1 MQREKGLTF
10 ARRPSFIESTNCV
23 PADTTSVKLRGIF
36 NLKRNFCLSVLETVN
51 ITSVQFPFKLPLEK
65 EFDAAGFGVNAVD
78 HLIVVP
84 EYPASDTKIRMIR
97 HQQGAGGQTASAIVA
112 LQRLGMRTAYA
123 GRFGSDPEG
132 VFGLQSL
139 KDEGINVDAAEV
151 IEEARTQV
159 GYIFI
164 EAKGGERTVLWKR
177 DERITYSEL
186 DAPIHFAGRARVL
199 HLDAHDPPACTR
211 MAREARA
218 NGTIVSA
225 DIDNV
230 YDGLLE
236 FLPLI
241 DVLISSK
248 EFPRLLTGIDDAHA
262 ALTEI
267 KTKYGCALVG
277 LTKGGR
283 GATVLCQGQFL
294 ETPAFQVPG
303 GCVDTT
309 GAGDAFHGGF
319 LFGLLQGEEI
329 EMSMKI
335 GCAVAALGCRIL
347 GARTGLPTRK
357 ELDAFLSEPH

>member
-1 MQREKGLTF
+1 
-10 ARRPSFIESTNCV
+10 
-23 PADTTSVKLRGIF
+23 
-36 NLKRNFCLSVLETVN
+36 
-51 ITSVQFPFKLPLEK
+51 VQFPFRLPIDK

-123 GRFGSDPEG
+123 GRFGNDPEG
-132 VFGLQSL
+132 MFGLQSL

-151 IEEARTQV
+151 VEGARTQV

-177 DERITYSEL
+177 DERITYTEL
-186 DAPIHFAGRARVL
+186 EAPINFAGRPRVL

-218 NGTIVSA
+218 KGTIVSA

-236 FLPLI
+236 LLPLI

-248 EFPRLLTGIDDAHA
+248 EFPRLLTGIDDPHL
-262 ALTEI
+262 ALSEI
-267 KTKYGCALVG
+267 KAKYGCALVG

-283 GATVLCQGQFL
+283 GATVLCEGQFL
-294 ETPAFQVPG
+294 ETPAFKVPG

-319 LFGLLQGEEI
+319 LYGLLQGEEI

-357 ELDAFLSEPH
+357 ELDDFLSEPH

>member
-1 MQREKGLTF
+1 
-10 ARRPSFIESTNCV
+10 V
-23 PADTTSVKLRGIF
+23 H
-36 NLKRNFCLSVLETVN
+36 
-51 ITSVQFPFKLPLEK
+51 FPFRLPSKK

-84 EYPASDTKIRMIR
+84 EYPASDAKIRMIR
-97 HQQGAGGQTASAIVA
+97 HKQGAGGQTASAIVA
-112 LQRLGMRTAYA
+112 LQRLGMRTTYA
-123 GRFGSDPEG
+123 GRFGNDAEG
-132 VFGLQSL
+132 GFGLQSL
-139 KDEGINVDAAEV
+139 KDEGIDVEFAEV
-151 IEEARTQV
+151 IEGARTQV

-177 DERITYSEL
+177 DERITYTEL
-186 DAPIHFAGRARVL
+186 DAPIQFARRARVL

-211 MAREARA
+211 MAREAREA
-218 NGTIVSA
+218 GTIVSA

-248 EFPRLLTGIDDAHA
+248 EFPRLLTGINDPQA

-267 KTKYGCALVG
+267 KAKYGCALVG

-283 GATVLCQGQFL
+283 GATVLVQGKFL
-294 ETPAFQVPG
+294 ETPAFEVPG

-319 LFGLLQGEEI
+319 LYGLLQDEDI
-329 EMSMKI
+329 ETSMKI
-335 GCAVAALGCRIL
+335 GCAVAALNCRVL
-347 GARTGLPTRK
+347 GARAGLPTRQ
-357 ELDAFLSEPH
+357 ELDAFLGGSL